1 MTEPIEP
8 KTPEAK
14 LNPDEPGTKAADD
27 PGEDDKLTPK
37 QQAALDARIKRELAK
52 AKEQAAIELQAEK
65 ERLAKEAREAALLE
79 KENYKELYEAA
90 KTEAE
95 DMRKKSENAELNAKT
110 DTLLDNADIITPR
123 LRNLI
128 KALPADLEIRAQRI
142 AELKEDIEAEA
153 ETRVAKRLHTPAPD
167 KAGTVQTKKIAE
179 MTIAEK
185 TKLRDTIGNDAFVKR
200 IQTETTAS

>member
-1 MTEPIEP
+1 MSDEL
-8 KTPEAK
+8 KPENNGQ
-14 LNPDEPGTKAADD
+14 LNPDEPGTKAVDD
-27 PGEDDKLTPK
+27 PDDDKLTPK

-52 AKEQAAIELQAEK
+52 AKEQAAVELQAEK

-90 KTEAE
+90 KTEAA

-110 DTLLDNADIITPR
+110 DTLLDNADIVTPR

-128 KALPADLEIRAQRI
+128 KALPADLEIRAARI

-153 ETRVAKRLHTPAPD
+153 ETRVAKRLHTKAPD
-167 KAGTVQTKKIAE
+167 RAGTVSTKKVAE

-185 TKLRDTIGNDAFVKR
+185 TELCQKIGKAEFVKR
-200 IQTETTAS
+200 VQTETAAS

>member
-1 MTEPIEP
+1 MSDENKP
-8 KTPEAK
+8 KNDEAK
-14 LNPDEPGTKAADD
+14 LNPEESGTKPVDD
-27 PGEDDKLTPK
+27 PVDDDKLTPK
-37 QQAALDARIKRELAK
+37 QQAAFDARIKRELAK

-65 ERLAKEAREAALLE
+65 ERLAKESREAALLE

-90 KTEAE
+90 KTEAA

-110 DTLLDNADIITPR
+110 DTLLDNAGIITPR

-128 KALPADLEIRAQRI
+128 KALPADLELRAERI

-167 KAGTVQTKKIAE
+167 RAGTVSSKKIAD

-185 TKLRDTIGNDAFVKR
+185 VELRDKIGNDAFVKR